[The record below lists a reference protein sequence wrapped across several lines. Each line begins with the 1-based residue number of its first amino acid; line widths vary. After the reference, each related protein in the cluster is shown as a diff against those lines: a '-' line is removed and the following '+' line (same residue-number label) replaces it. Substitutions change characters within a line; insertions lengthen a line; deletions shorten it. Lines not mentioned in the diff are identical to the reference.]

1 MPHLPR
7 EHFPIAF
14 RPFGFLLLLGAG
26 LLFAQTDG
34 QNRVT
39 AVRFWT
45 MSDVTRVAIETDGQF
60 EILSDHLSNPERVFF
75 DLVGT
80 HPVIGPKNMTVIPV
94 GDKLIQQIRVAEPR
108 KNVTRVVLDLE
119 GVSDVST
126 SRLENPHRLIIE
138 VRQTGRAYP
147 PGAPPLTGPAP
158 AVAAVPA
165 PVSPPP
171 TATPREAR
179 SFHPPVKAAAPTK
192 HVQVALL
199 DPPAVDAKPAPLASL
214 NAKLANDYSNIAPA
228 PYRRAIDLK
237 HLPDPREPEVGARAY
252 PTPSAKIAEVGKTEV
267 PKVEP
272 PKIELPNAEVSELA
286 PNRAANLSAA
296 RETKP
301 KPAEVKPMEAK
312 LAANHDGDP
321 LSADKPAPPKRTQ
334 GSAAD
339 TVLPAKRNATGDRS
353 MIRVLG
359 LKVGRIVLD
368 AGHGGHDTGTV
379 GPEGLREKDLV
390 LDVSKRLG
398 SLIEDRMGSEVIYTR
413 SDDTFIPL
421 ERRTEIANEA
431 KADLFLSIH
440 ANSSPIRTAAGVE
453 TYYLSFTTSKT
464 ALDLAARE
472 NAASNETVY
481 DLQDILQKIAL
492 NDKVDESRDFAAR
505 VQTALFALS
514 AKNNK
519 AAKDRGIRKAPFV
532 VLIGASM
539 PSVLAEIG
547 FISNA
552 HDESTMKR
560 AEYRE
565 RIAEALYKGVSGY
578 AGTLSHFQV
587 AQRRPGTSE

>member
-1 MPHLPR
+1 MPQLPR
-7 EHFPIAF
+7 EHSRTALR
-14 RPFGFLLLLGAG
+14 RPFGFLFFLGAG
-26 LLFAQTDG
+26 LLFAQSEG
-34 QNRVT
+34 QHKVV

-45 MSDVTRVAIETDGQF
+45 LPEVTRVAVEIDGQY

-80 HPVIGPKNMTVIPV
+80 HPMLGPKNIAVIPV

-119 GVSDVST
+119 GMADIST
-126 SRLENPHRLIIE
+126 SRLENPSRLIIE
-138 VRQTGRAYP
+138 VRKTGHSPSP
-147 PGAPPLTGPAP
+147 PRP
-158 AVAAVPA
+158 AVN
-165 PVSPPP
+165 P
-171 TATPREAR
+171 TATAVAVLSDPVTPAAPTSPAPPAREIR
-179 SFHPPVKAAAPTK
+179 LFHPPVKIASAPRR
-192 HVQVALL
+192 VQVALL
-199 DPPAVDAKPAPLASL
+199 DPPVVQVGPAPLASL
-214 NAKLANDYSNIAPA
+214 NAKLITDYSSMTAA
-228 PYRRAIDLK
+228 LYRRAVDLK
-237 HLPDPREPEVGARAY
+237 HMPDPSEPEIGPHAY
-252 PTPSAKIAEVGKTEV
+252 PVPNASKQNIEVAKADTARTAALNAGTAKI
-267 PKVEP
+267 EP
-272 PKIELPNAEVSELA
+272 PKVQVPELA
-286 PNRAANLSAA
+286 SNRVASSGLD
-296 RETKP
+296 TKLV
-301 KPAEVKPMEAK
+301 AS
-312 LAANHDGDP
+312 HDSD
-321 LSADKPAPPKRTQ
+321 AVAVDTPAPAKRAVT
-334 GSAAD
+334 SPAD
-339 TVLPAKRNATGDRS
+339 TALPAKRNATGDRS

-390 LDVSKRLG
+390 LDVTKRLG
-398 SLIEDRMGSEVIYTR
+398 ALIEDRMGSEVVYTR

-431 KADLFLSIH
+431 KADLFLSVH

-481 DLQDILQKIAL
+481 DLHDVLQKIAL

-519 AAKDRGIRKAPFV
+519 AAKDRGVRKAPFV
-532 VLIGASM
+532 VLIGANM

-552 HDESTMKR
+552 HDESTMKK

-578 AGTLSHFQV
+578 ASTLSHFQV
-587 AQRRPGTSE
+587 AQRRSGASE

>member
-1 MPHLPR
+1 MAHLPR
-7 EHFPIAF
+7 EHSRIALF
-14 RPFGFLLLLGAG
+14 RPLGCLLAATGLLL
-26 LLFAQTDG
+26 AQADAH
-34 QNRVT
+34 RVT
-39 AVRFWT
+39 GVRFWT
-45 MSDVTRVAIETDGQF
+45 LGDVTRVAIETDGPF
-60 EILSDHLSNPERVFF
+60 EVLSDHLSDPERVFF

-80 HPVIGPKNMTVIPV
+80 RPAIGPKTITVIPV
-94 GDKLIQQIRVAEPR
+94 GDRLIQQIRVAEPR
-108 KNVTRVVLDLE
+108 KNTTRVVLDLQ
-119 GVSDVST
+119 GVADVST

-138 VRQTGRAYP
+138 VWQPGRGHAP
-147 PGAPPLTGPAP
+147 ATPAIPTSAPPAMVPPPA
-158 AVAAVPA
+158 ATPA
-165 PVSPPP
+165 PVATAPP
-171 TATPREAR
+171 AVGVAIRELR
-179 SFHPPVKAAAPTK
+179 MFRPPSQKSKPLMK
-192 HVQVALL
+192 HAQVALL
-199 DPPAVDAKPAPLASL
+199 DPPAVDTRSAAPTALSAKI
-214 NAKLANDYSNIAPA
+214 ANDYANVSLP
-228 PYRRAIDLK
+228 PFRRAIDMK
-237 HLPDPREPEVGARAY
+237 HLPNPSEPEVGARAY
-252 PTPSAKIAEVGKTEV
+252 PTPGASQRSVEVA
-267 PKVEP
+267 KVEP
-272 PKIELPNAEVSELA
+272 ARAEVPKIELPKGEASELA
-286 PNRAANLSAA
+286 TSRAAG
-296 RETKP
+296 
-301 KPAEVKPMEAK
+301 PAGQPEAK
-312 LAANHDGDP
+312 LVANHGDEVVT
-321 LSADKPAPPKRTQ
+321 ADKPAPRRTL
-334 GSAAD
+334 AASD
-339 TVLPAKRNATGDRS
+339 TALPAKRNATGDRS

-390 LDVSKRLG
+390 LDVTKRLG
-398 SLIEDRMGSEVIYTR
+398 ALIEDRMGSEVIYTR

-440 ANSSPIRTAAGVE
+440 ANSSSVRTAAGVE

-492 NDKVDESRDFAAR
+492 NDKVDESRDFAGR

-519 AAKDRGIRKAPFV
+519 NSKDRGVRKAPFV
-532 VLIGASM
+532 VLIGANM

-565 RIAEALYKGVSGY
+565 RIAEALYKGLSGY

-587 AQRRPGTSE
+587 AQRRSAAAE

>member
-7 EHFPIAF
+7 EHSRIALL
-14 RPFGFLLLLGAG
+14 RPLGCFLAAAG
-26 LLFAQTDG
+26 LLLAQTES
-34 QNRVT
+34 QHRVT

-45 MSDVTRVAIETDGQF
+45 LGDVTRIAIETDGPF
-60 EILSDHLSNPERVFF
+60 ELLSDHLSDPERVFF

-80 HPVIGPKNMTVIPV
+80 HPAVGPKNITVFPV
-94 GDKLIQQIRVAEPR
+94 GDKRIQQIRVAEPR
-108 KNVTRVVLDLE
+108 KNVTRVVLDLQ
-119 GVSDVST
+119 GVADVST

-138 VRQTGRAYP
+138 VWQPGR
-147 PGAPPLTGPAP
+147 GHAPAAPAVASAAAP
-158 AVAAVPA
+158 AVAAPA
-165 PVSPPP
+165 LIPPPVASPPP
-171 TATPREAR
+171 AVGVAVHEPRMFR
-179 SFHPPVKAAAPTK
+179 PPFQKSKPSLNHT
-192 HVQVALL
+192 QVALL
-199 DPPAVDAKPAPLASL
+199 DPPALDTRWPAPTALSATI
-214 NAKLANDYSNIAPA
+214 ANDYAKVSLP
-228 PYRRAIDLK
+228 PFRRAIDLK
-237 HLPDPREPEVGARAY
+237 HLPNPNEPDVGAHAY
-252 PTPSAKIAEVGKTEV
+252 PTPKRSVEVA
-267 PKVEP
+267 KVEAAKVEVAKAPTADPTP
-272 PKIELPNAEVSELA
+272 PRAATLTAPPETKLVANHGGDSVAGDTPALA
-286 PNRAANLSAA
+286 PARRASTSA
-296 RETKP
+296 
-301 KPAEVKPMEAK
+301 
-312 LAANHDGDP
+312 
-321 LSADKPAPPKRTQ
+321 S
-334 GSAAD
+334 D
-339 TVLPAKRNATGDRS
+339 TALPAKRNATGDRS

-390 LDVSKRLG
+390 LDVTKRLG
-398 SLIEDRMGSEVIYTR
+398 ALIEDRMGSEVVYTR
-413 SDDTFIPL
+413 TDDTFIPL

-440 ANSSPIRTAAGVE
+440 ANSSPVRTAAGVE

-519 AAKDRGIRKAPFV
+519 NSKDRGVRKAPFV
-532 VLIGASM
+532 VLIGANM

-565 RIAEALYKGVSGY
+565 RIAEALYKGLSGY

-587 AQRRPGTSE
+587 AQRHSAAAE

>member
-7 EHFPIAF
+7 EHSRIA
-14 RPFGFLLLLGAG
+14 LLRLLGCFSAMAG
-26 LLFAQTDG
+26 LLWAQAET
-34 QNRVT
+34 QHRVT

-45 MSDVTRVAIETDGQF
+45 LGDVTRVAIETDGQF
-60 EILSDHLSNPERVFF
+60 EVLSDHLSDPERVFF

-80 HPVIGPKNMTVIPV
+80 HPTVGPKNITVIPV

-108 KNVTRVVLDLE
+108 RNVTRVVLDLQ
-119 GVSDVST
+119 GVADVST

-138 VRQTGRAYP
+138 VWR
-147 PGAPPLTGPAP
+147 PGHGHAPAAP
-158 AVAAVPA
+158 AVA
-165 PVSPPP
+165 
-171 TATPREAR
+171 TATPT
-179 SFHPPVKAAAPTK
+179 AAAPAVNPPPAVPPPPVVAAAPREPRQFRPPSAKSKPPLK

-199 DPPAVDAKPAPLASL
+199 DPPAVDTRPVAPTGLSAKIASDY
-214 NAKLANDYSNIAPA
+214 ANVSLP
-228 PYRRAIDLK
+228 PYRRAVDLK
-237 HLPDPREPEVGARAY
+237 HLPNPNEPEVGPRAY
-252 PTPSAKIAEVGKTEV
+252 PTPKRSVEAA
-267 PKVEP
+267 KVEP
-272 PKIELPNAEVSELA
+272 PKVEIAKVEVAETAELA
-286 PNRAANLSAA
+286 PTRPTGTP
-296 RETKP
+296 ETKM
-301 KPAEVKPMEAK
+301 AVNHGDEVVT
-312 LAANHDGDP
+312 
-321 LSADKPAPPKRTQ
+321 ADKPAPPRRT
-334 GSAAD
+334 STTAAD
-339 TVLPAKRNATGDRS
+339 TALPAKRNATGDRS

-390 LDVSKRLG
+390 LDVTKRLG
-398 SLIEDRMGSEVIYTR
+398 ALIEDRMGSEINYTR

-440 ANSSPIRTAAGVE
+440 ANSSSIRTAAGVE

-472 NAASNETVY
+472 NAASTETVY

-492 NDKVDESRDFAAR
+492 NDKVDESRDFAGR

-519 AAKDRGIRKAPFV
+519 NSKDRGVRKAPFV
-532 VLIGASM
+532 VLIGANM

-587 AQRRPGTSE
+587 AQRRAATSE

>member
-1 MPHLPR
+1 MPHFPG
-7 EHFPIAF
+7 EHSRIALF
-14 RPFGFLLLLGAG
+14 RGFGILLTVGAG
-26 LLFAQTDG
+26 LLFAQPEG

-39 AVRFWT
+39 GVRFWT
-45 MSDVTRVAIETDGQF
+45 MPDVTRVAIQTDGDF
-60 EILSDHLSNPERVFF
+60 EILSDHLSNPERIFF

-80 HPVIGPKNMTVIPV
+80 HPVVGPKNMTVFPV

-108 KNVTRVVLDLE
+108 KNVTRVVLDLD
-119 GVSDVST
+119 GVADVTT

-138 VRQTGRAYP
+138 VRQ
-147 PGAPPLTGPAP
+147 PGHSLHATP
-158 AVAAVPA
+158 PA
-165 PVSPPP
+165 PVLAAAPAPVLHAPP
-171 TATPREAR
+171 ATPLETR
-179 SFHPPVKAAAPTK
+179 SFHPPAKVTAAGKPA
-192 HVQVALL
+192 QVALL
-199 DPPAVDAKPAPLASL
+199 DPPAVEAKLAPLVSL
-214 NAKLANDYSNIAPA
+214 NAKLTTDYSNIAPA
-228 PYRRAIDLK
+228 PFRRPVDLK
-237 HLPDPREPEVGARAY
+237 HLPAANEPEVGPRAY
-252 PTPSAKIAEVGKTEV
+252 PTPSPSKKSVEVAKTEV
-267 PKVEP
+267 PKAEP
-272 PKIELPNAEVSELA
+272 ATAEASELA
-286 PNRAANLSAA
+286 PTRAGSPIGTP
-296 RETKP
+296 ETKAP
-301 KPAEVKPMEAK
+301 AVKLPEAKPLEAK
-312 LAANHDGDP
+312 LAANHDGD
-321 LSADKPAPPKRTQ
+321 SISVDKPAPPKRASA
-334 GSAAD
+334 SAAD
-339 TVLPAKRNATGDRS
+339 SALPAKRNTTGDRS

-390 LDVSKRLG
+390 LDVAKRLG
-398 SLIEDRMGSEVIYTR
+398 SLIEDRMGSEVVYTR

-440 ANSSPIRTAAGVE
+440 ANSSPVRTAAGVE

-472 NAASNETVY
+472 NAASTETVY

-514 AKNNK
+514 ARNNK

-552 HDESTMKR
+552 HDESTMKK

-565 RIAEALYKGVSGY
+565 RIAEALYKGVSSY
-578 AGTLSHFQV
+578 ASTLSHFQV
-587 AQRRPGTSE
+587 AQRRAGTSE